1 MAAEVKDV
9 HILIQN
15 FALTFSK
22 RVPQDVTNQIVN
34 TPIQNCVSTQF
45 WTKCADGGSV
55 ISTTYGVLNALIL
68 KLTIKAIITI

>member
-1 MAAEVKDV
+1 MATKVKDV

-45 WTKCADGGSV
+45 RTKCAGGGSV
-55 ISTTYGVLNALIL
+55 ISTTYGGTKRPNIE
-68 KLTIKAIITI
+68 TIKAKITI